1 MKERKIYMFLREKP
15 KEAIERIEKE
25 KLLLSKVLDNNY
37 YLNNEIKR
45 LQTNGN
51 FLNINELKELNKN
64 ILEALN
70 IFETIK

>member
-1 MKERKIYMFLREKP
+1 MFLREKP